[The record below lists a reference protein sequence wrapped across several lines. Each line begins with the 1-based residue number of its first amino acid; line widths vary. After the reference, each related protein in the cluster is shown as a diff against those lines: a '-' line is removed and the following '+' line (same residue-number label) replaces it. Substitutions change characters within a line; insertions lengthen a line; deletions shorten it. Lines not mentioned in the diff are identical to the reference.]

1 MSTQNDKLDFSQSE
15 PDKNSMS
22 FYADQQRNK
31 LFARNDYNYDNPYS
45 STNKDAVADGD
56 SIGRGTGKFL
66 DVNNQEAGTKED
78 IIDRKD
84 NIKINKYNN
93 KNPYQI
99 PQ

>member
-1 MSTQNDKLDFSQSE
+1 MSTQNDKLDFSQPE

-56 SIGRGTGKFL
+56 SLGRGTGKFF

-78 IIDRKD
+78 IIDRKTGRAHV
-84 NIKINKYNN
+84 
-93 KNPYQI
+93 
-99 PQ
+99 